1 MQAYRHLENRSR
13 ECSLIN
19 SACAVLHW
27 DHQTYLPAK
36 AAAYRGEQTAY
47 FSSLAHKL
55 FTADETGRW
64 LVAGEN
70 KAATLTATQQANL
83 REWRRRYDRATR
95 LPAALV
101 EEFERSATAAHGAW
115 VAARREKDFSVFR
128 PHLEKILDLRL
139 RMADLWGYEK
149 TPYNALLDE
158 FEPAANSDDLQA
170 LFSSL
175 APQIS
180 KLVAQGVDFYESQ
193 PDTFPYGNYPV
204 EQQKIFNQK
213 VAAKFGFDFEAG
225 RIDAT
230 AHPFCTGLGPADC
243 RLTTRYTEDDFTN
256 SLYSVLHETGHGLYD
271 QGLLKEHYGTPA
283 GEAVSLGIHES
294 QSRFWENHIARRES
308 FWEYWLPVAAE
319 LFPQL
324 KKITPL
330 MMSRHVN
337 RIRRGFI
344 RVDADEVCYDLH
356 IILRFDIETR
366 LMNRT
371 LTVKELPAF
380 WNAEFK
386 KMFGIGVPDDTQGCL
401 QDVHWSGGMIG
412 YFPTYTLGNLNAA
425 QLAHQMRRA
434 LPGMDSRLA
443 SGEYGKILSWLR
455 NNIHQHGSVY
465 QPSTL
470 ITNATGEKTNPDYH
484 LAHLQNKIKFNAE
497 ARRMQS

>member
-1 MQAYRHLENRSR
+1 MPAYQQLETRSR

-19 SACAVLHW
+19 SACSALHW
-27 DHQTYLPAK
+27 DHQTYMPPK
-36 AAAYRGEQTAY
+36 ASAYRGEQTAY

-64 LVAGEN
+64 LAACEN
-70 KAATLTATQQANL
+70 KVETLTMTQQANL
-83 REWRRRYDRATR
+83 REWRRRYDRATKI
-95 LPAALV
+95 PATLV
-101 EEFERSATAAHGAW
+101 EEFERTATAAHDAW
-115 VAARREKDFSVFR
+115 AAARKAADFALFR
-128 PHLEKILDLRL
+128 PHLEKILALRR

-149 TPYNALLDE
+149 SPYDALLDE
-158 FEPAANSDDLQA
+158 FEPGANSGELQQ

-175 APQIS
+175 APQLS
-180 KLVAQGVDFYESQ
+180 ALVAQGVEFYATQ
-193 PDTFPYGNYPV
+193 PDDFPRGNYPV

-213 VAAKFGFDFEAG
+213 VAAKFGFDFDAG

-230 AHPFCTGLGPADC
+230 AHPFCTGLGPDDC

-294 QSRFWENHIARRES
+294 QSRFWENHIARHGS
-308 FWEYWLPVAAE
+308 FWEYWLPVAAD

-330 MMSRHVN
+330 TMTRHVN

-356 IILRFDIETR
+356 IILRFNIETR

-371 LTVKELPAF
+371 LTVKDLPEC
-380 WNAEFK
+380 WNAEFEK
-386 KMFGIGVPDDTQGCL
+386 LFSISVPNDALGCL

-425 QLAHQMRRA
+425 QLAHTMRQA
-434 LPGMDSRLA
+434 IPNMTTLLV
-443 SGEYGKILSWLR
+443 SGEYGEILSWLR
-455 NNIHQHGSVY
+455 KNIHQHGSIY
-465 QPSTL
+465 QPATL
-470 ITNATGEKTNPDYH
+470 MTTATGTNTNPTYH
-484 LAHLQNKIKFNAE
+484 LSHLQSKI
-497 ARRMQS
+497 QP